1 LSETFNF
8 TAYGITLTVIGCVL
22 GYLIRTFIE
31 NRLAIDRI
39 KTNIEITQKTQAI
52 ASFRAAFA
60 PTLAV
65 IDVSKKVRTRN
76 PLPSDIDTALLNAL
90 LKQAIEIELF
100 RPYIPPKKQVVYQ
113 KAWDKYIEEAGN
125 YGFEPTA
132 FRTDID
138 DDPRKVFEDLIHN
151 ILRFADNAS

>member
-1 LSETFNF
+1 MDNF
-8 TAYGITLTVIGCVL
+8 INYIIFISGSAVGGIIVYIFK
-22 GYLIRTFIE
+22 TFIE
-31 NRLAIDRI
+31 HELASYRGI
-39 KTNIEITQKTQAI
+39 KTIRITQKMQAI

-76 PLPSDIDTALLNAL
+76 QLPSDIDNALWNAL
-90 LKQAIEIELF
+90 LKQATEIELF
-100 RPYIPPKKQVVYQ
+100 RPYIPKEKQVAYQ

-125 YGFEPTA
+125 YGFEATT

-138 DDPRKVFEDLIHN
+138 DPCKIFEDLIHE
-151 ILRFADNAS
+151 ILQFTDKEL